1 MSSHYELGPN
11 ERPDMK
17 RKIVVVGDGESLPAV
32 NCSLT
37 MLGTLLAGGCGKTC
51 LLIVYAENRFPEVRL
66 CGAFIYEAA
75 ANRTRHTYPP
85 CLRIT

>member
-17 RKIVVVGDGESLPAV
+17 RKIVVVGDGESIPSV

-37 MLGTLLAGGCGKTC
+37 YLGNTVDRWMRKDMPVDRVCR
-51 LLIVYAENRFPEVRL
+51 E
-66 CGAFIYEAA
+66 
-75 ANRTRHTYPP
+75 
-85 CLRIT
+85 